1 MNTSS
6 SSAVANKPPQTETR
20 RRIFRVVRIGLGVT
34 LIGLAVYLLWW
45 RQRNVVSRVGYLNG
59 TVITL
64 YATIPGTL
72 TLEPLRPGE
81 LLSAGTEI
89 GTIRNDRNP
98 QLETDRQNLET
109 RLNVALSQQQGL
121 QQKRNSRMAL
131 INQLDRYQQ
140 SQQALE
146 IRFAQEA
153 VQRTLGELRQ
163 AQEALAIARIEADRY
178 TSLVETGAVARQL
191 ADEAVSRAKQAAK
204 FVESKQAEL
213 RRQRTALQAARQGLQ
228 LDASRTFSFPQ
239 IRLIDL
245 QLELVD
251 IDVELLAVATTIGEL
266 RREIANIKQ
275 QLSLQRVAPV
285 KAPTTAVV
293 WSVIHKTGDLGIPLT
308 AGDPIV
314 KVLDCNDVWATA
326 LVAERD
332 NPRLRIGQEA
342 TVRLLDGS
350 DRRLKGIVRAIRGG
364 PGKVEVGENVAVPP
378 PDLVRNELAVDVQ
391 LNNLPEDLSAERFCG
406 VGQSVEVVFGT

>member
-1 MNTSS
+1 MTTSS
-6 SSAVANKPPQTETR
+6 SSAAATKPPGSNER
-20 RRIFRVVRIGLGVT
+20 RRIFRIVRISLGIT
-34 LIGLAVYLLWW
+34 LIGLAGYLLWW
-45 RQRNVVSRVGYLNG
+45 RQRHVISRVGYLNG

-64 YATIPGTL
+64 YARIAGTL

-81 LLSAGTEI
+81 LLKAGTTI
-89 GTIRNDRNP
+89 GFIRNDRNP

-109 RLNVALSQQQGL
+109 RLGVALAQQRGL
-121 QQKRNSRMAL
+121 QEKRNSRMAL
-131 INQLDRYQQ
+131 IAQLERYQQ
-140 SQQALE
+140 SQHILE
-146 IRFAQEA
+146 TRFAQEA

-163 AQEALAIARIEADRY
+163 AQEALAIARIEAERY
-178 TSLVETGAVARQL
+178 TALVEAGAVARQV

-213 RRQRTALQAARQGLQ
+213 RRQQTALQASRQGLQ

-245 QLELVD
+245 QIEVVD
-251 IDVELLAVATTIGEL
+251 IDAELLALATTIAEL

-275 QLSLQRVAPV
+275 QLSLQRLATVNV
-285 KAPTTAVV
+285 PTTVVV
-293 WSVIHKTGDLGIPLT
+293 WSVIHKTGEFGIPLA

-314 KVLDCNDVWATA
+314 KVLDCSDVWATA
-326 LVAERD
+326 LVAERE
-332 NPRLRIGQEA
+332 NPRLRVGQEA

-350 DRRLKGIVRAIRGG
+350 DRRLRGIVRAIRGG

-391 LNNLPEDLSAERFCG
+391 LQNLPEDFSAERFCG
-406 VGQSVEVVFGT
+406 VGQSVEVVFGG